1 MKTTEKQ
8 RKDAKGAQRGAAGQ
22 RPAEKDSDLHPRSKT
37 QPVEPDDLPNH
48 RAMREAARQKRDDYL
63 VESDL
68 EDADQRYPTPGMKD
82 QE

>member
-1 MKTTEKQ
+1 MKTTEK
-8 RKDAKGAQRGAAGQ
+8 RRKGAHTAEQ
-22 RPAEKDSDLHPRSKT
+22 RPIEKDSDLHPRSKT
-37 QPVEPDDLPNH
+37 QPVEPDDLASH

-68 EDADQRYPTPGMKD
+68 EDADQRFPTPGMKD

>member
-1 MKTTEKQ
+1 MKTTKKQ
-8 RKDAKGAQRGAAGQ
+8 RKETPGDTAGQ
-22 RPAEKDSDLHPRSKT
+22 RPVEKDSDLHPRLKK
-37 QPVEPDDLPNH
+37 QPVEPDDLPSH
-48 RAMREAARQKRDDYL
+48 RAMREATRQKRDDYL

>member
-8 RKDAKGAQRGAAGQ
+8 RKGHPSDTAGQ
-22 RPAEKDSDLHPRSKT
+22 RPVEKDSDLHPHSKT
-37 QPVEPDDLPNH
+37 QPVEPDDLANH
-48 RAMREAARQKRDDYL
+48 RAMREAARQKRDDFL